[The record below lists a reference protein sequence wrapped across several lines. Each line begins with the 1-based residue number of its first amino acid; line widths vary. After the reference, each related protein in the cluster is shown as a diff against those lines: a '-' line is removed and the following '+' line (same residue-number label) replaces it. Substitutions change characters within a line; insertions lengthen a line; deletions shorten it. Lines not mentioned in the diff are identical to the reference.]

1 MQGPALAVSSLHL
14 VGAELARAALLPRA
28 ALCQSPRPTEHTCVR
43 TGDRACT
50 HGCHLPAAS
59 SAHGCD
65 VGPVPG
71 PIPAVASP
79 HVSKRGASPLSSS
92 RCAGPQ
98 WSRPPT
104 PPLRLHPARPSPQAP
119 GVLPDALAELAEL
132 RELRLSAAAHL
143 TGTLP
148 ASALLSLAAL
158 EVLELTRVNVSGTLP
173 AGLLASL
180 PLLDDL
186 ALSGT
191 RLSGCLAARP
201 LLHVPLLHVR
211 PRRISSLGTRLSG
224 TLPLSVGEAGS
235 ALEELTLRGAPLG
248 RTAKVLLFCTPAAV
262 RF

>member
-1 MQGPALAVSSLHL
+1 
-14 VGAELARAALLPRA
+14 
-28 ALCQSPRPTEHTCVR
+28 
-43 TGDRACT
+43 
-50 HGCHLPAAS
+50 
-59 SAHGCD
+59 
-65 VGPVPG
+65 
-71 PIPAVASP
+71 
-79 HVSKRGASPLSSS
+79 
-92 RCAGPQ
+92 
-98 WSRPPT
+98 
-104 PPLRLHPARPSPQAP
+104 LRLHPARPSPQAP

-191 RLSGCLAARP
+191 RLSGCLAVRP
-201 LLHVPLLHVR
+201 LLHVR
-211 PRRISSLGTRLSG
+211 RRRISSLGTRLSG

-248 RTAKVLLFCTPAAV
+248 RTAKVLLVCTPAAV